1 METPQRTKLKIAGMT
16 CANCTA
22 AIQRSIGGLEGVGE
36 VDVNLASET
45 ASVEYD
51 PDQVSISEME
61 QAVVDAGYEV
71 ISDMAVIKV
80 GGMTCANCTAH
91 IEKALG
97 ALDGVSHVTVNLGTE
112 KAHVNYRAPR
122 TRWRPTRRRKPF
134 VATWPES
141 ATGSSLASPFPSP

>member
-1 METPQRTKLKIAGMT
+1 VTTVETPKRTKIRISGMT

-22 AIQRSIGGLEGVGE
+22 AIQRSIGGLEGVNE

-51 PDQVSISEME
+51 PDHVSISDME

-71 ISDMAVIKV
+71 ITDVAVIKV
-80 GGMTCANCTAH
+80 GGMTCANCTAA

-97 ALDGVSHVTVNLGTE
+97 ALDGVSHVSVNLGTE
-112 KAHVNYRAPR
+112 KAHVSYNPR
-122 TRWRPTRRRKPF
+122 TVTLKDMKL
-134 VATWPES
+134 
-141 ATGSSLASPFPSP
+141 SLIHI